1 MYFEEDHDL
10 SIEAM
15 REEARARNAKRWKFE
30 QDNLPELPCPLPQDE
45 NGIVLMHQL
54 ID

>member
-1 MYFEEDHDL
+1 MYYEEDYV
-10 SIEAM
+10 SIEQM

-45 NGIVLMHQL
+45 RGIVLMHEL
-54 ID
+54 LD